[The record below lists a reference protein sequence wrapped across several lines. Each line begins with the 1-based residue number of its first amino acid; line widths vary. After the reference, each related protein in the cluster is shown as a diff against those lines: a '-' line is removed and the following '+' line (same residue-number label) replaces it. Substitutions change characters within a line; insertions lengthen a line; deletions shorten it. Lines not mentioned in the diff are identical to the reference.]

1 MWIAIFYLL
10 GVALLIIELFL
21 PAHGFIGLVGLG
33 VLVYGLY
40 LTYAVSAIAGLI
52 GLIVL
57 AIIVPTGLWFAIKYW
72 HRTPL
77 GRRISP
83 PNPDLT
89 PRDRMPVEDYKH
101 LVGRVG
107 KSLTPLR
114 PVGMCEFDGRRIECL
129 SEHGMIERSVKVVG
143 VRMVDRSLSVR
154 AVSESSED
162 NV

>member
-10 GVALLIIELFL
+10 GAALLIIELFL

-33 VLVYGLY
+33 VLGYGLY
-40 LTYAVSAIAGLI
+40 LTYSVSAIAGLI

-57 AIIVPTGLWFAIKYW
+57 AIIIPTGLWFAIKYW

-77 GRRISP
+77 GRRLAPS
-83 PNPDLT
+83 NPDLT
-89 PRDRMPVEDYKH
+89 SKDRLPVEDYRQ

-129 SEHGMIERSVKVVG
+129 SEHGMIERNTKVIG

-154 AVSESSED
+154 VVSESSEE
-162 NV
+162 